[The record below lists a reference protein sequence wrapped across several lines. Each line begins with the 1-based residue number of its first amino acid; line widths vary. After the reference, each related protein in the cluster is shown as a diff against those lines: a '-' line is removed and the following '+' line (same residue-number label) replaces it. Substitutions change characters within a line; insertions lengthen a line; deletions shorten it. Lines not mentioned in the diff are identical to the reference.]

1 MLQSL
6 GIPLVP
12 LILRLWL
19 WLKYFDWTSPL
30 GESLERKFKCGH
42 RIPSLICM
50 CCHVPSHV
58 GVRSLWVSARE
69 IVLGPLSLSHPLIIS
84 MFSDHHPGSF
94 INIYLFPSST
104 VHLHSSIS
112 DWLVLGFMKCICVT
126 LLCCMLL
133 YCVTCCVGV
142 ALIHP
147 LSDGR
152 SYTLTS
158 KRQSKGLLHLSINE
172 DKCIMM
178 TWVVFLEITL
188 LCDISWKT
196 RCQAPRAASHKP
208 IIQSQHTPLIQI
220 DYPITAQHIL
230 LWKLR
235 RV

>member
-1 MLQSL
+1 MAVIEVFWLNFPFG
-6 GIPLVP
+6 GI
-12 LILRLWL
+12 
-19 WLKYFDWTSPL
+19 
-30 GESLERKFKCGH
+30 LERKFKCGH

-69 IVLGPLSLSHPLIIS
+69 IVLCPLSLSHPLIIS

-104 VHLHSSIS
+104 VHLRSSIS

-178 TWVVFLEITL
+178 LTWVVFQEITL
-188 LCDISWKT
+188 LRDISWKS

-208 IIQSQHTPLIQI
+208 IIQSQHAPLIQI

-230 LWKLR
+230 LWN
-235 RV
+235 

>member
-1 MLQSL
+1 MAVIEVFWLNFPFG
-6 GIPLVP
+6 GI
-12 LILRLWL
+12 
-19 WLKYFDWTSPL
+19 
-30 GESLERKFKCGH
+30 LERKFKCGH

-104 VHLHSSIS
+104 VHLRSSIS

-178 TWVVFLEITL
+178 LTWVVFHERLFI
-188 LCDISWKT
+188 
-196 RCQAPRAASHKP
+196 
-208 IIQSQHTPLIQI
+208 
-220 DYPITAQHIL
+220 IL
-230 LWKLR
+230 LNTRSLCVLVLVSLHCDWLQLKWAWPKGSEL
-235 RV
+235 